1 MKGMIEMTLR
11 HIFLRWVKN
20 YTMAHVKLREPINI
34 GCVTHVKEL

>member
-11 HIFLRWVKN
+11 HISPLWVSN
-20 YTMAHVKLREPINI
+20 IAHVKLREPINI